1 MVKAYSLSTPEGD
14 VLMDYEDDH
23 YLFAAVSEGAGIRVA
38 MTVDAAVNG
47 DDEAVLE
54 ATKAM
59 LLSSYNVVLT
69 VHDESEGEDYE

>member
-1 MVKAYSLSTPEGD
+1 
-14 VLMDYEDDH
+14 MDYEDDH

-47 DDEAVLE
+47 GDEAVLE

-69 VHDESEGEDYE
+69 VHDESEGEDDE

>member
-1 MVKAYSLSTPEGD
+1 VKAYSLSTPEGD

-69 VHDESEGEDYE
+69 VHDESEDEDDA

>member
-1 MVKAYSLSTPEGD
+1 MKAYSLSTPEGD
-14 VLMDYEDDH
+14 VLVDYEDDH

-69 VHDESEGEDYE
+69 VHDESEDEDDE

>member
-1 MVKAYSLSTPEGD
+1 MRAYSLSTPEGD

-47 DDEAVLE
+47 GDGAVLE

-69 VHDESEGEDYE
+69 VHDESEDEDDA

>member
-1 MVKAYSLSTPEGD
+1 
-14 VLMDYEDDH
+14 MDYEDDH

-69 VHDESEGEDYE
+69 VHDESEDEDDE

>member
-1 MVKAYSLSTPEGD
+1 MKAYSLSTPEGD

-69 VHDESEGEDYE
+69 VHDESEDEDDE

>member
-1 MVKAYSLSTPEGD
+1 MRAYSLSTPEGD

-69 VHDESEGEDYE
+69 VHDESEDEDDE

>member
-1 MVKAYSLSTPEGD
+1 MRAYSLSTPEGD

-47 DDEAVLE
+47 DDGAVLE

-69 VHDESEGEDYE
+69 VHDESEDEDDE

>member
-1 MVKAYSLSTPEGD
+1 MKAYSLSTPEGD

-23 YLFAAVSEGAGIRVA
+23 YLFAAVSEGAGLRVA

-69 VHDESEGEDYE
+69 VHDESEDEDDE

>member
-1 MVKAYSLSTPEGD
+1 MKAYSLSTPEGD

-69 VHDESEGEDYE
+69 VHDESEGEDDE

>member
-1 MVKAYSLSTPEGD
+1 VKAYSLSTPEGD

-69 VHDESEGEDYE
+69 VHDESEDEDDE